1 MIAKWLF
8 APATAIRSVTPPA
21 AWPGQDHGDDVG
33 VWCAAKKKTKG
44 WRLAAGLLAGLAA
57 SAAMAQDAGEP
68 IRQARDDAWW
78 TGPMLANGAETL
90 PAGHMLIEP
99 YIYDVTTPGVDAFGS
114 RAYVLYGLT
123 DRLTIG
129 MIPIIGYNRVSGG
142 PNSSGIGLGDQI
154 LQAQYRLIRFHE
166 GSWVPTVS
174 LMFQQS
180 LPTGRYDRLGRRP
193 ANGMGGGAYATT
205 VGVNTQSYFWMPNG
219 RILRARLN
227 VTGTFPGR
235 ADVDGVSTYGTGE
248 DFRGHARAG
257 RNVYVG
263 TSVEYSLT
271 TRWVLA
277 LDVTYSHNGDTTVKG
292 FDFLPAAEPVR
303 VDRKSGR
310 SDAVGYAPAIE
321 YNWSPNIG
329 VLFGVRVIAGG
340 HNTQRSVTP
349 AIALNYVH

>member
-1 MIAKWLF
+1 MQWTTKGR
-8 APATAIRSVTPPA
+8 AIRR
-21 AWPGQDHGDDVG
+21 W
-33 VWCAAKKKTKG
+33 
-44 WRLAAGLLAGLAA
+44 LATGLLAGLTA
-57 SAAMAQDAGEP
+57 SAAMAQDAGAP
-68 IRQARDDAWW
+68 FRQSRDDAWW

-99 YIYDVTTPGVDAFGS
+99 YLYDVMTPGVDAFGS

-123 DRLTIG
+123 DRLTVG

-174 LMFQQS
+174 VLLQQAV
-180 LPTGRYDRLGRRP
+180 PTGRYDRLGRRP
-193 ANGMGGGAYATT
+193 ADGMGGGAYATT
-205 VGVNTQSYFWMPNG
+205 LGVNMQSYFWMPNG

-227 VTGTFPGR
+227 VTGTLPGW
-235 ADVDGVSTYGTGE
+235 ADVEGVSTYGTGQE
-248 DFRGHARAG
+248 FRGHARAG

-263 TSVEYSLT
+263 AAVEYSLT

-277 LDVTYSHNGDTTVKG
+277 LDVTYSHNGTTVVRG
-292 FDFLPAAEPVR
+292 FDRLPGAEVR
-303 VDRKSGR
+303 VDRRSGR

-340 HNTQRSVTP
+340 NNVQRSVTP
-349 AIALNYVH
+349 AVALNYVH

>member
-1 MIAKWLF
+1 METGVVWLGVSWLNVANRQAK
-8 APATAIRSVTPPA
+8 R
-21 AWPGQDHGDDVG
+21 
-33 VWCAAKKKTKG
+33 
-44 WRLAAGLLAGLAA
+44 RLVAGLLACLAA
-57 SAAMAQDAGEP
+57 SGTLAQDAMAP
-68 IRQARDDAWW
+68 IRQSRDDAWW

-99 YIYDVTTPGVDAFGS
+99 YLYDVMTPGVDAFGS

-123 DRLTIG
+123 DRLTVG

-154 LQAQYRLIRFHE
+154 LQAQYRLHRFHE

-174 LMFQQS
+174 VMLQEAV
-180 LPTGRYDRLGRRP
+180 PTGRYDRLGHRP

-205 VGVNTQSYFWMPNG
+205 LGVNMQSYFWMPNG

-227 VTGTFPGR
+227 VTGTLPGR
-235 ADVDGVSTYGTGE
+235 ANVEGVSTYGTGQ
-248 DFRGHARAG
+248 DFRGHARG
-257 RNVYVG
+257 GSNVYVG
-263 TSVEYSLT
+263 TAVEYSLT

-277 LDVTYSHNGDTTVKG
+277 LDVTYSHNGDTVVKG
-292 FDFLPAAEPVR
+292 FDFLPGGEPMR
-303 VDRKSGR
+303 VSRKSGH

-321 YNWSPNIG
+321 YNWSPNVG

>member
-1 MIAKWLF
+1 M
-8 APATAIRSVTPPA
+8 SVRWA
-21 AWPGQDHGDDVG
+21 SKGGAMRYLPGV
-33 VWCAAKKKTKG
+33 
-44 WRLAAGLLAGLAA
+44 LACLAGTC
-57 SAAMAQDAGEP
+57 AMAQDAGS
-68 IRQARDDAWW
+68 IRQSRDDAWW

-90 PAGHMLIEP
+90 PQGHMLIEP
-99 YIYDVTTPGVDAFGS
+99 YVYDVMSSGVDAFGS

-123 DRLTIG
+123 DRLTVG
-129 MIPIIGYNRVSGG
+129 AIPIIGYNRVSNG

-174 LMFQQS
+174 LMLQES
-180 LPTGRYDRLGRRP
+180 LPTGGYDRLGRRP

-205 VGVNTQSYFWMPNG
+205 IGVNTQSYFWLPNG

-227 VTGTFPGR
+227 VTSTFSGR
-235 ADVDGVSTYGTGE
+235 ANVEGVSTYGTGQ
-248 DFRGHARAG
+248 DFRGHARG
-257 RNVYVG
+257 GTNFYVG
-263 TSVEYSLT
+263 AALEYSLT

-277 LDVTYSHNGDTTVKG
+277 MDVTYSHNDNTSVRG
-292 FDFLPAAEPVR
+292 FDVVPGLEPVR
-303 VDRKSGR
+303 VSKRFGR

-340 HNTQRSVTP
+340 NNTKRSVTP

>member
-1 MIAKWLF
+1 MSWLLGGL
-8 APATAIRSVTPPA
+8 AYATASM
-21 AWPGQDHGDDVG
+21 
-33 VWCAAKKKTKG
+33 
-44 WRLAAGLLAGLAA
+44 
-57 SAAMAQDAGEP
+57 AMAQDAGMP
-68 IRQARDDAWW
+68 IRQSRDDAWW

-90 PAGHMLIEP
+90 PQGHMLIEP

-123 DRLTIG
+123 DRLTVG
-129 MIPIIGYNRVSGG
+129 AIPIIGYNRVSGA

-154 LQAQYRLIRFHE
+154 LQAQYRLHRFHE

-174 LMFQQS
+174 LMLQETV
-180 LPTGRYDRLGRRP
+180 PTGRYDRLGRRP

-205 VGVNTQSYFWMPNG
+205 VGVNMQSYFWMPNG

-227 VTGTFPGR
+227 ATTTLAGR
-235 ADVDGVSTYGTGE
+235 AQVEGVSIYGTGE
-248 DFRGHARAG
+248 HFRGHARAG
-257 RNVYVG
+257 DNVYVG
-263 TSVEYSLT
+263 AALEYSLT

-277 LDVTYSHNGDTTVKG
+277 LDLTYSHNGNSWVRGYDLVPG
-292 FDFLPAAEPVR
+292 LEPAR
-303 VDRKSGR
+303 VSRRFGR

-340 HNTQRSVTP
+340 NNVQRSVTP

>member
-1 MIAKWLF
+1 MGVRCAKQKVN
-8 APATAIRSVTPPA
+8 RR
-21 AWPGQDHGDDVG
+21 
-33 VWCAAKKKTKG
+33 
-44 WRLAAGLLAGLAA
+44 RLAAGLLAALAA
-57 SAAMAQDAGEP
+57 SAAAGQDAGAP
-68 IRQARDDAWW
+68 IRQSRDDAWW

-90 PAGHMLIEP
+90 PTGHMLIEP
-99 YIYDVTTPGVDAFGS
+99 YLYDVTTPGVDAFGS

-123 DRLTIG
+123 DRLTVG

-174 LMFQQS
+174 LMLQES

-205 VGVNTQSYFWMPNG
+205 VGINTQSYFWMPNG

-227 VTGTFPGR
+227 VTGTFAGT
-235 ADVDGVSTYGTGE
+235 ADVDGVSVYGTGA
-248 DFRGHARAG
+248 DFRGRARQG

-263 TSVEYSLT
+263 ASVEYSLT

-277 LDVTYSHNGDTTVKG
+277 LDLTYSHNDETRVSG
-292 FDFLPAAEPVR
+292 FDRVAGMEPVR
-303 VDRKSGR
+303 VNRVGKR

-329 VLFGVRVIAGG
+329 VLLGVRVIAGG

>member
-1 MIAKWLF
+1 
-8 APATAIRSVTPPA
+8 
-21 AWPGQDHGDDVG
+21 
-33 VWCAAKKKTKG
+33 
-44 WRLAAGLLAGLAA
+44 
-57 SAAMAQDAGEP
+57 MAQDAGVP
-68 IRQARDDAWW
+68 IRQSRDDAWW

-90 PAGHMLIEP
+90 PQGHMLIEP

-123 DRLTIG
+123 DRLTVG
-129 MIPIIGYNRVSGG
+129 AIPIIGYNRVSGA

-154 LQAQYRLIRFHE
+154 LQAQYRLHRFHE

-174 LMFQQS
+174 LMLQETV
-180 LPTGRYDRLGRRP
+180 PTGRYDRLGRRP

-205 VGVNTQSYFWMPNG
+205 VGVNMQSFFWMPNG

-227 VTGTFPGR
+227 ATTTLAGR
-235 ADVDGVSTYGTGE
+235 AQVEGVSTYGTGE
-248 DFRGHARAG
+248 NFRGHARAG
-257 RNVYVG
+257 DNVYVG
-263 TSVEYSLT
+263 AALEYSLT

-277 LDVTYSHNGDTTVKG
+277 LDLTYSHNGNTWVRGYDL
-292 FDFLPAAEPVR
+292 LPGLEPAR
-303 VDRKSGR
+303 VSKRFGR
-310 SDAVGYAPAIE
+310 SDAVCYAPAIE

-340 HNTQRSVTP
+340 NNVQRSVTP